1 MAPNDKSASTN
12 TKNTPVANVVTPV
25 KKKANPSSTSPV
37 VHLSPYNNPSKVK
50 ANPLEKKQRV
60 HKIIPLQYPDKTPY
74 GWAFEHFYDA
84 KEFLKGLS
92 NRKNE
97 TTYLGKEEFKP
108 FSNLTVRW
116 VKHSALGD
124 NLWIIHIDAQTNDD
138 KKAFPIQCHALFAN
152 KIARALLQQVVWPK
166 EKVEVGKSFIMDSST
181 ESELTMIIESGN
193 KNVTEVI
200 IGESILPGNSELESL
215 I

>member
-1 MAPNDKSASTN
+1 MAPKDKLASPN
-12 TKNTPVANVVTPV
+12 TKNTPVAKVVTPV
-25 KKKANPSSTSPV
+25 KKKANPASTSPMV
-37 VHLSPYNNPSKVK
+37 NLSPYNNPPKVK

-60 HKIIPLQYPDKTPY
+60 HNIIPLQYPDKTPY

-84 KEFLKGLS
+84 KEFLKGLC

-97 TTYLGKEEFKP
+97 STYLGEEEFKP
-108 FSNLTVRW
+108 FSNLTVHW

-124 NLWIIHIDAQTNDD
+124 NLWVIHIDAQTNDD
-138 KKAFPIQCHALFAN
+138 EKAFPIQCHALFAN
-152 KIARALLQQVVWPK
+152 KIARGLLQQLVWPK
-166 EKVEVGKSFIMDSST
+166 QKVEVDKSIIMDSSN

-193 KNVTEVI
+193 KDVTEVI
-200 IGESILPGNSELESL
+200 IGQSILPGNSELESL

>member
-1 MAPNDKSASTN
+1 MAPKDKSATTN
-12 TKNTPVANVVTPV
+12 TKNTPVAKVVTPV
-25 KKKANPSSTSPV
+25 KNKANPSSTSPM
-37 VHLSPYNNPSKVK
+37 VHLSPYNNPPKVK

-74 GWAFEHFYDA
+74 GLAFGHFYDT

-124 NLWIIHIDAQTNDD
+124 NLWIIHIDAQRNDD
-138 KKAFPIQCHALFAN
+138 KKAFSIQCHALFAN

-166 EKVEVGKSFIMDSST
+166 QKVEVGKSIIMDSST
-181 ESELTMIIESGN
+181 ESELMMIIESGN
-193 KNVTEVI
+193 KDVTEVI
-200 IGESILPGNSELESL
+200 IGESILPINSELESL